1 MCDNTEINIEINARV
16 SKKIFKIVNGSN
28 FNTTLNK
35 KSEYKIYFI
44 EQVQKCNQNCNSKN
58 KVKQRYF
65 TTIFKS
71 KVNEKLWRR
80 RNIQSKNH
88 VWVQLHVIQTNP

>member
-1 MCDNTEINIEINARV
+1 MDLILNQHLIKSLNIIKYNH
-16 SKKIFKIVNGSN
+16 KIIF
-28 FNTTLNK
+28 
-35 KSEYKIYFI
+35 YRM
-44 EQVQKCNQNCNSKN
+44 VQKCNQNCNSKN

-88 VWVQLHVIQTNP
+88 VWVQLHVI